1 MCLFIEN
8 YVPPEPKLKIEE
20 YLHESSVTRE
30 VVNLLICLINML
42 MANEIFGNFI
52 DSQANSRVG
61 VKKRRK
67 RLLLDPKNAKKREYP
82 CSLAH
87 FQR

>member
-1 MCLFIEN
+1 
-8 YVPPEPKLKIEE
+8 
-20 YLHESSVTRE
+20 
-30 VVNLLICLINML
+30 
-42 MANEIFGNFI
+42 MANENFGNFI

-67 RLLLDPKNAKKREYP
+67 RLLFDPKNAKKREYP